1 MSFTFGNTSVRI
13 AGVEHFDTLAAQ
25 RNAER
30 LAWLNQWHSRSA
42 MVIDFAAAGLDPA
55 NIPMDLSDCKISYE
69 FTGVNGHLV
78 FLTEYASKEAMA
90 KDADF
95 LNAADSVG
103 ALVRRGLQCAITMDG
118 PTGKP
123 FRSALIRAR
132 KAA

>member
-30 LAWLNQWHSRSA
+30 LAFLRQWHSRCA
-42 MVIDFAAAGLDPA
+42 MTINFAAAGIDPA
-55 NIPMDLSDCKISYE
+55 TLPLDLSDCTITCE
-69 FTGVNGHLV
+69 FTGIDSHIV
-78 FLTEYASKEAMA
+78 FLTEYNSVAAME
-90 KDADF
+90 KDAAF

-103 ALVRRGLQCAITMDG
+103 ALVRRGLQCAVTMDG